1 MTEREVLAEDLSNAW
16 CAVVQ
21 QYVDSPDESLR
32 LAANLLVKVRNE
44 LDRRLRER
52 DRELTAA
59 SVQEWIELLKG
70 AEAQRLS

>member
-1 MTEREVLAEDLSNAW
+1 MTEREVLAENLDNAW

-21 QYVDSPDESLR
+21 QYVDLPDESLR
-32 LAANLLVKVRNE
+32 LAANLLVKVRSE

-59 SVQEWIELLKG
+59 SVQEWLETLKG
-70 AEAQRLS
+70 A

>member
-1 MTEREVLAEDLSNAW
+1 MTEREVLAEDLDNAW
-16 CAVVQ
+16 GAVVQ

-52 DRELTAA
+52 DRELTAV
-59 SVQEWIELLKG
+59 SVQRWIELLKG
-70 AEAQRLS
+70 ADHH

>member
-1 MTEREVLAEDLSNAW
+1 MTEREVLAVDLDNAW

-52 DRELTAA
+52 DRELTAV
-59 SVQEWIELLKG
+59 SVQRWIELLKG
-70 AEAQRLS
+70 ADHH

>member
-1 MTEREVLAEDLSNAW
+1 MREREVLAEDLDNAW
-16 CAVVQ
+16 RAVVE

-52 DRELTAA
+52 DRELTAV
-59 SVQEWIELLKG
+59 SVQRWIELLKG
-70 AEAQRLS
+70 AGHH